1 MELLQYLESIL
12 ITVHNPVTFGPSDPV
27 SLSRF
32 LIRAATKPADEPEGT
47 APFLDCQARVLL
59 GSEATLFTGSE
70 LEDNWR
76 FYNSELIGVFQE
88 ANCPAKLFEARE
100 DRYLYALTNIY
111 AEEDTEVLL
120 NAITFLPSPMRLWI
134 NGEPVLLGN
143 HDHVIKDIL
152 LRVRLRQGHNPLLL
166 EMPLGTRVPLTAQ
179 EFVLRLQPIERL
191 SQNKAAYPYLDWER
205 FEQLKTT
212 LLVYP
217 EHWNIRAGEPF
228 SYAVLPG
235 YIRQAPALAIEAVLE
250 NPYGRKLAGAKGR
263 TGTLMQLNIPPEAA
277 GLLVLKI
284 KAVGKYAK
292 PLLLYAGEYEA
303 DRNRLLQLA
312 AEGKAA
318 GIKEELESYR
328 ELLDLPAAFQS
339 LNQYMPYDI
348 RETVLAKLGELAAA
362 VEAYA
367 KQPAG
372 TKPNGAATGTEA
384 QEVAQAEL
392 AVPAKAAVPVS
403 KPAAFAPNRRVVYRL
418 RETGD
423 AYLAYTVLLPEGY
436 CAERSYPAV
445 FYFHDAAARNYP
457 TDLPWL
463 KELPNTE
470 AIIIQFVG
478 IGRMNYTDDI
488 QVVKTIRHIIAK
500 WKLDRSRLFGIGF
513 CSGTFKTY
521 RTAFAVPDLFCAV
534 ATVSGEIAFN
544 IYRPEYPW
552 LDNVGDM
559 PILGICGYE
568 NWFFNSTRLIDLLKR
583 MSGAKVSVYSGFMHN
598 ELNTLH
604 NSRALL
610 HRLIGLTRNR
620 FPEWLAFTPTDPCFV
635 KSHWVQILK
644 LSRPGDRTRVQADR
658 VTPGCLEVETL
669 NVDRLMLV
677 LSRPDMQLPPQVT
690 IAVNGQPYTVQL
702 DDYTRIVFDLCL
714 PDEQPVTEALTEQ
727 AFHEWYDEIVIDER
741 QMGIKRLYLR
751 RSVVVRPTVRNDLS
765 AKLAYLLQNPV
776 RDRYIFYRYETCRE
790 SELVW
795 GGEEKRNLVLISD
808 LRAASGRERQLMDA
822 IGFTGDADGVR
833 WKGEAFAGPSFGLLT
848 AENPFAPDRMVML
861 AFYNSDALNEEFVAL
876 LNTFDTNPL
885 FYQQAL
891 IYHQGRVV
899 TFAEEAALT
908 EITGGVR

>member
-1 MELLQYLESIL
+1 MGLLQYLESIL
-12 ITVHNPVTFGPSDPV
+12 ITVHNPVTFGPCDPV

-32 LIRAATKPADEPEGT
+32 LIRAATRPADVPEGVE
-47 APFLDCQARVLL
+47 PFLDEQARVLL
-59 GSEATLFTGSE
+59 GSEATLFTGSD
-70 LEDNWR
+70 LEENWR

-100 DRYLYALTNIY
+100 NRYLYALTNIY
-111 AEEDTEVLL
+111 AEEDTDVLL
-120 NAITFLPSPMRLWI
+120 NAITFLPSPMRLWL

-152 LRVRLRQGHNPLLL
+152 LRVRLRQGHNPLLM

-179 EFVLRLQPIERL
+179 EFVLRLQPIDRL
-191 SQNKAAYPYLDWER
+191 AHNKAAYPYLDWER
-205 FEQLKTT
+205 FEQLKTA
-212 LLVYP
+212 LMVYP

-228 SYAVLPG
+228 SFAVLPG
-235 YIRQAPALAIEAVLE
+235 YIRQAPSIAIEAVLE
-250 NPYGRKLAGAKGR
+250 TPHGRKLTAVKGR
-263 TGTLMQLNIPPEAA
+263 TGVVMQLVIPPAAA

-284 KAVGKYAK
+284 KSAGKYAK

-318 GIKEELESYR
+318 RVREELESYR

-362 VEAYA
+362 VEAYG

-372 TKPNGAATGTEA
+372 TEPTET
-384 QEVAQAEL
+384 EL
-392 AVPAKAAVPVS
+392 SAPAKATVQVLE
-403 KPAAFAPNRRVVYRL
+403 PAAFAPNRRVVYRL

-521 RTAFAVPDLFCAV
+521 RTAFAVPDLFCGV

-583 MSGAKVSVYSGFMHN
+583 MPGAKVSVYSGFMHN

-610 HRLIGLTRNR
+610 HRLIGLTRSR

-635 KSHWVQILK
+635 KSHWVQILQ
-644 LSRPGDRTRVQADR
+644 LARPGDRTRVQADI
-658 VTPGCLEVETL
+658 VTLGYLEVETL
-669 NVDRLMLV
+669 NVERLLLV
-677 LSRPDMQLPPQVT
+677 LSRPDLQLPQQVT
-690 IAVNGQPYTVQL
+690 IAVNGRPHTVRL
-702 DDYTRIVFDLCL
+702 GDYTRIVFDLRK
-714 PDEQPVTEALTEQ
+714 PDEQPVTETITEQ
-727 AFHEWYDEIVIDER
+727 AFHEWYDEVVVDER

-822 IGFTGDADGVR
+822 IGFEGDADGVR
-833 WKGEAFAGPSFGLLT
+833 WKGQYFAGPSFGLLT

-861 AFYNSDALNEEFVAL
+861 AFYNSDALNEEFVGL
-876 LNTFDTNPL
+876 LNTFDSNPL

-891 IYHQGRVV
+891 IYHQGSVV
-899 TFAEEAALT
+899 TFARETELT